1 MLSLVQHLICLPKI
15 WATSIFMQM
24 LNIYALIFIT
34 GSDQNWSSLPIWASC
49 QVQSGKWFLCG
60 VLQYKTYFCG
70 SPLSL
75 SLFFAMMAIVSSPTT
90 ARTGLLLCQVRI
102 SPLPSLVGLI
112 CTMIRTTYHVFVK
125 LTLHVIQFF
134 VWLSRT
140 SSLLCDTMN
149 SHAYQI

>member
-1 MLSLVQHLICLPKI
+1 MLSFSKQGQIKTGAPCRSERLAKYNQASDSYMVYCNIKP
-15 WATSIFMQM
+15 IFV
-24 LNIYALIFIT
+24 AL
-34 GSDQNWSSLPIWASC
+34 
-49 QVQSGKWFLCG
+49 
-60 VLQYKTYFCG
+60 
-70 SPLSL
+70 LSL
-75 SLFFAMMAIVSSPTT
+75 SLSLSLSSMMAIVSSPTT

-102 SPLPSLVGLI
+102 FPLPSLVGLI

>member
-1 MLSLVQHLICLPKI
+1 MLSFSKQGHIKTGAPCRSERLAKYNQASDSYVMYCNIKP
-15 WATSIFMQM
+15 IFV
-24 LNIYALIFIT
+24 A
-34 GSDQNWSSLPIWASC
+34 
-49 QVQSGKWFLCG
+49 
-60 VLQYKTYFCG
+60 
-70 SPLSL
+70 L
-75 SLFFAMMAIVSSPTT
+75 SLFFSPMMAIVSSPTT

-102 SPLPSLVGLI
+102 FPLPSLVGLI

-140 SSLLCDTMN
+140 FSLLCDTMN

>member
-1 MLSLVQHLICLPKI
+1 MLSFSKQGHIKTGAPCRSERLAKYNQASDSYVVYCNIKP
-15 WATSIFMQM
+15 IFV
-24 LNIYALIFIT
+24 AL
-34 GSDQNWSSLPIWASC
+34 
-49 QVQSGKWFLCG
+49 
-60 VLQYKTYFCG
+60 
-70 SPLSL
+70 LSL
-75 SLFFAMMAIVSSPTT
+75 SLFAMMAIVSSPTT

-102 SPLPSLVGLI
+102 FPLPSLVGLI

>member
-1 MLSLVQHLICLPKI
+1 MLSFSKQGQIKTGAPCRSERLAKYNQASDSYVVYCNIKP
-15 WATSIFMQM
+15 IFV
-24 LNIYALIFIT
+24 AL
-34 GSDQNWSSLPIWASC
+34 
-49 QVQSGKWFLCG
+49 
-60 VLQYKTYFCG
+60 
-70 SPLSL
+70 LSL
-75 SLFFAMMAIVSSPTT
+75 SFFFAMMAIVSSPTT

-102 SPLPSLVGLI
+102 FPLPSLVGLI

>member
-1 MLSLVQHLICLPKI
+1 MLSFSKQGQIKTGAPCRSERLAKYNQASDSYVMYCNIKP
-15 WATSIFMQM
+15 IFV
-24 LNIYALIFIT
+24 A
-34 GSDQNWSSLPIWASC
+34 
-49 QVQSGKWFLCG
+49 
-60 VLQYKTYFCG
+60 
-70 SPLSL
+70 L
-75 SLFFAMMAIVSSPTT
+75 SLFFSPMMAIVSSPTT

-102 SPLPSLVGLI
+102 FPLPSLVGLI

>member
-1 MLSLVQHLICLPKI
+1 MLSFSKQGHIKTGAPCRSERLAKYNQASDSYVMYCNIKP
-15 WATSIFMQM
+15 IFV
-24 LNIYALIFIT
+24 A
-34 GSDQNWSSLPIWASC
+34 
-49 QVQSGKWFLCG
+49 
-60 VLQYKTYFCG
+60 
-70 SPLSL
+70 L
-75 SLFFAMMAIVSSPTT
+75 SLFFSPMMAIVSSPTT

-102 SPLPSLVGLI
+102 FPLPSLVGLI